1 MNVKSTLSEVLDPE
15 FVQDLQGMSKLFYD
29 RQALADE
36 SKWTIAAA
44 VLDMWDEH
52 KSQFQNLDEYYA
64 ECSRVMNLGRK
75 RVLFSSSGETL
86 KVFCNVRATYNRF
99 IDKVEDAE
107 KFLDL
112 LSFDHMRRARHVYM
126 EEKVSSPFEALAWA
140 ATNQASAEEMQYH
153 FMPKV
158 VPDEYTEATSRIDKM
173 LTKDYWKWLKPEQL
187 KEVLS
192 LVKRIQEIVSAAPQ
206 K

>member
-1 MNVKSTLSEVLDPE
+1 MSVKSTLSEVLDPE
-15 FVQDLQGMSKLFYD
+15 FVKDLQGMSKLFYD

-86 KVFCNVRATYNRF
+86 KVYCNVRATYNRF
-99 IDKVEDAE
+99 IDRVEDAE

-112 LSFDHMRRARHVYM
+112 LSFDHLRRARQVYLN
-126 EEKVSSPFEALAWA
+126 EKAPSPFDALAWA
-140 ATNQASAEEMQYH
+140 VENSASAEEMQEH
-153 FMPKV
+153 FLPKV
-158 VPDEYTEATSRIDKM
+158 TPNEYEKATGDIDKM
-173 LTKDYWKWLKPEQL
+173 LTKDYWKWLKPD
-187 KEVLS
+187 K
-192 LVKRIQEIVSAAPQ
+192 VKRVIELVAEIRKVIAE
-206 K
+206 